1 MVTPLCIEKATASRL
16 RQPHTHWLLVGRGPG
31 SWWGEGRLSSPL
43 ETGCEGSAEA
53 TLWLSAG
60 QAVGTAAFAGG
71 GGVGPLWRG
80 IPSTCSC
87 SQALELKPRGT
98 HLFYFFPSGVC
109 VSQSAAT
116 KLPATAAP
124 CRGLP
129 GPQHSLTASPPG
141 SGRQGCRLVTEAR
154 QGSSKTPSGCTPPRH
169 TRTASLLAP
178 FGVPPASPPS
188 YIPSRS
194 QGAAHRNLVASV
206 TQSCPSA
213 DTLGW
218 PNLLAVQVGS
228 RGPAR
233 GRRAQAVRGSLLE
246 SGPEGRL
253 SSLSGARQGP
263 RPRSQPPA
271 GFPPVPEEGQARAHP

>member
-1 MVTPLCIEKATASRL
+1 M
-16 RQPHTHWLLVGRGPG
+16 GRGPALLPPG
-31 SWWGEGRLSSPL
+31 NRLRRLCRGNALALGR
-43 ETGCEGSAEA
+43 TGGGHSG
-53 TLWLSAG
+53 LRRWR
-60 QAVGTAAFAGG
+60 G

-116 KLPATAAP
+116 KLPAAP

-169 TRTASLLAP
+169 TRTASLLAA
-178 FGVPPASPPS
+178 FGVPPLPSLLHPLPIAGCCPQEPGGISYTIVPIGRHAGLAEPARRAGGKPRPSEGPPS
-188 YIPSRS
+188 P
-194 QGAAHRNLVASV
+194 GCAWV
-206 TQSCPSA
+206 
-213 DTLGW
+213 
-218 PNLLAVQVGS
+218 
-228 RGPAR
+228 
-233 GRRAQAVRGSLLE
+233 
-246 SGPEGRL
+246 
-253 SSLSGARQGP
+253 
-263 RPRSQPPA
+263 PP
-271 GFPPVPEEGQARAHP
+271 